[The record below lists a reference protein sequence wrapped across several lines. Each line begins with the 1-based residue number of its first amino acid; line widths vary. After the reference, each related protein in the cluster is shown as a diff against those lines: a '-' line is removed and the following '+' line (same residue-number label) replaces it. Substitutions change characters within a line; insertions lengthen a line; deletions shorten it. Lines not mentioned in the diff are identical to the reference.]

1 MKVDLPNALSTE
13 LGEIERIKPP
23 TDYKA
28 YRGFLQRHWEY
39 DDFKEGTQ
47 RPAIEA
53 IIPNDSDV
61 LVRLPTGEGKSVLFQ
76 VPALLRGLKTQRLTI
91 VISPLRAL
99 MADQVRTL
107 WEKGFHHSV
116 DYLSADRDR
125 WITDEVYQGIVDNRI
140 KLLFVAPER
149 FRVQRFKE
157 AITRRYENDD
167 GFEYVV
173 VDEAHCISQWGFEF
187 RPDYLYAM
195 RKIRER
201 YRNRRNGGLTHFLLF
216 SATVTK
222 AVKEDL
228 RGEIGLSN
236 EKDLRIEP
244 KQMSHPIQPYIN
256 LYTENVQANLYGSE
270 ITSSRLIKIEECIEK
285 ADRTNSA
292 IIVFVT
298 RRLHAEELS
307 QMLSKSVLTGSLKPG
322 VRICYFHAGL
332 PALKRLEV
340 YEEFREG
347 QAHVLVCTKAFGL
360 GMDIPHI
367 HYCVHL
373 APPSHLEDY
382 LQEVGRTG
390 RGRQERIDAGIE
402 NVECT
407 LLYDQSDFDQNL
419 TKIQENKTTAP
430 VLIDLWR
437 RIVEGCREVGKTGRI
452 VRILP
457 TDEFGDLK
465 RDALR
470 RALFWLER
478 YGRLQILGY
487 LRGLLRVRR
496 RKDRLLEISAGDSE
510 ESAVARALLR
520 LYETNPLTDSREVHQ
535 KETAGDLIDP
545 ILRFARGVLDFLF
558 VEQACAE
565 YRKTPTSPGESELFQ
580 TPTAHELW
588 DEAEIKLDSVWK
600 HSNLPRIDDVYQ
612 ALSRLEKLGALKVV
626 RIIEFEPREYHSHEN
641 LMWNW
646 LELVLR
652 RVAAPTQET
661 RTTVTQEK
669 MLSLLAD
676 DVRQSEESLKWG
688 AQKLR
693 TAHTRVIRSAL
704 KLCIAATLR
713 ISEQLNKEQQLIY
726 RYSLGF
732 ERAKYVKQRIK
743 NIIRIARRVSERLEK
758 ARQLSLTR
766 LVACCGGRV
775 SLGELKAAL
784 SLLSNLKL
792 YANKQELTCY
802 SYVLEVQNPQDSL
815 RLPGSPDLSPK
826 DQQMFDDLAR
836 VNKMAELRSYAM
848 ELYAFLP
855 ADYRKQYID
864 NYFSVGSPV
873 ELEELLEKTVGSVDD
888 HIIQENKYLSAL
900 LAKVR
905 EEAIQDELVR
915 LNKEQAAVCSFPYN
929 QHLLVNAGPGSG
941 KTHVLM
947 MRCAHLINRQ
957 GLQPNEIL
965 VLAFN
970 RAVVYE
976 IKGRIAKLFAKLGYA
991 SYVKHLHVYTFH
1003 AFAVKHMKPEINVT
1017 GDSDGLEEV
1026 LHDFSLEFRI

>member
-1 MKVDLPNALSTE
+1 MDDKNNTLLFPEEGEFDLLREPKPLPDSKITRVIGEKMASPESETLLSIKDPKVIHDFLTDSDMEQHSYWMTFDPALKREAKLSSWRIWINLHYISQVGLANSDVANKEDFNPFNVVFPFWLSHQEPQSRLLRDFIPPSSGNRLSYWEDALARLLSLERAADADVTFVFLVSHSCEREAISNALAAVGKTFQTADNSILRQLETLRRRKKSFAVDHISSAHGWISASEILDSPVQLVIEALPLREWWMRLKEEQADYNCGHTSEGSDQYTDDYDQSDTDDASESESYIDCHVVDDLHTEPEGGFAFVSFSEDAIQVCLKRFLQRWLATTFRGIQPELEPIILDSRFDGFNFGRRSAESRREILFRPLAAEMKVDLPNALSTE

-201 YRNRRNGGLTHFLLF
+201 YRNRRNGELTHFLLF

-600 HSNLPRIDDVYQ
+600 HSDLPRVDDVYR

-626 RIIEFEPREYHSHEN
+626 RIIE
-641 LMWNW
+641 
-646 LELVLR
+646 
-652 RVAAPTQET
+652 
-661 RTTVTQEK
+661 
-669 MLSLLAD
+669 
-676 DVRQSEESLKWG
+676 
-688 AQKLR
+688 
-693 TAHTRVIRSAL
+693 
-704 KLCIAATLR
+704 
-713 ISEQLNKEQQLIY
+713 
-726 RYSLGF
+726 
-732 ERAKYVKQRIK
+732 
-743 NIIRIARRVSERLEK
+743 
-758 ARQLSLTR
+758 
-766 LVACCGGRV
+766 
-775 SLGELKAAL
+775 
-784 SLLSNLKL
+784 
-792 YANKQELTCY
+792 
-802 SYVLEVQNPQDSL
+802 
-815 RLPGSPDLSPK
+815 
-826 DQQMFDDLAR
+826 
-836 VNKMAELRSYAM
+836 
-848 ELYAFLP
+848 
-855 ADYRKQYID
+855 
-864 NYFSVGSPV
+864 
-873 ELEELLEKTVGSVDD
+873 
-888 HIIQENKYLSAL
+888 
-900 LAKVR
+900 
-905 EEAIQDELVR
+905 
-915 LNKEQAAVCSFPYN
+915 
-929 QHLLVNAGPGSG
+929 
-941 KTHVLM
+941 
-947 MRCAHLINRQ
+947 
-957 GLQPNEIL
+957 
-965 VLAFN
+965 
-970 RAVVYE
+970 
-976 IKGRIAKLFAKLGYA
+976 
-991 SYVKHLHVYTFH
+991 
-1003 AFAVKHMKPEINVT
+1003 
-1017 GDSDGLEEV
+1017 
-1026 LHDFSLEFRI
+1026 

>member
-1 MKVDLPNALSTE
+1 
-13 LGEIERIKPP
+13 
-23 TDYKA
+23 
-28 YRGFLQRHWEY
+28 
-39 DDFKEGTQ
+39 
-47 RPAIEA
+47 
-53 IIPNDSDV
+53 
-61 LVRLPTGEGKSVLFQ
+61 
-76 VPALLRGLKTQRLTI
+76 
-91 VISPLRAL
+91 
-99 MADQVRTL
+99 
-107 WEKGFHHSV
+107 
-116 DYLSADRDR
+116 
-125 WITDEVYQGIVDNRI
+125 
-140 KLLFVAPER
+140 
-149 FRVQRFKE
+149 
-157 AITRRYENDD
+157 
-167 GFEYVV
+167 
-173 VDEAHCISQWGFEF
+173 
-187 RPDYLYAM
+187 
-195 RKIRER
+195 
-201 YRNRRNGGLTHFLLF
+201 
-216 SATVTK
+216 
-222 AVKEDL
+222 
-228 RGEIGLSN
+228 
-236 EKDLRIEP
+236 
-244 KQMSHPIQPYIN
+244 
-256 LYTENVQANLYGSE
+256 
-270 ITSSRLIKIEECIEK
+270 
-285 ADRTNSA
+285 
-292 IIVFVT
+292 
-298 RRLHAEELS
+298 
-307 QMLSKSVLTGSLKPG
+307 
-322 VRICYFHAGL
+322 
-332 PALKRLEV
+332 
-340 YEEFREG
+340 
-347 QAHVLVCTKAFGL
+347 
-360 GMDIPHI
+360 
-367 HYCVHL
+367 
-373 APPSHLEDY
+373 
-382 LQEVGRTG
+382 
-390 RGRQERIDAGIE
+390 
-402 NVECT
+402 
-407 LLYDQSDFDQNL
+407 
-419 TKIQENKTTAP
+419 
-430 VLIDLWR
+430 
-437 RIVEGCREVGKTGRI
+437 
-452 VRILP
+452 
-457 TDEFGDLK
+457 
-465 RDALR
+465 
-470 RALFWLER
+470 
-478 YGRLQILGY
+478 
-487 LRGLLRVRR
+487 
-496 RKDRLLEISAGDSE
+496 
-510 ESAVARALLR
+510 
-520 LYETNPLTDSREVHQ
+520 
-535 KETAGDLIDP
+535 
-545 ILRFARGVLDFLF
+545 
-558 VEQACAE
+558 
-565 YRKTPTSPGESELFQ
+565 
-580 TPTAHELW
+580 
-588 DEAEIKLDSVWK
+588 
-600 HSNLPRIDDVYQ
+600 
-612 ALSRLEKLGALKVV
+612 
-626 RIIEFEPREYHSHEN
+626 
-641 LMWNW
+641 MWNW

-976 IKGRIAKLFAKLGYA
+976 IKGRIAKLFAKLGYG
-991 SYVKHLHVYTFH
+991 SYVKNLHVYTFH
-1003 AFAVKHMKPEINVT
+1003 AFAFKHMKPETSVIGNS
-1017 GDSDGLEEV
+1017 DSLEKI
-1026 LHDFSLEFRI
+1026 LHDFSLELQTDEDFSRKIASGYKAILVDEFQDMNEDFYNVLLALQKASGAGMMVIGDDDQDILLWNRLLWEEKYGDTPLHAFEYFRDLETHLQPQSVPLVENFRSGTEIVDRSQRMASRLINKFYRRLKEDIQLTAVNNNPALVEDVKSRKQIFQMVREAAQKKKNVAVLCRSNSQVFQVYDELQRGGMGNCITIQGDDGLKLSRLRDIGEWLDLCRKYLEEEEDPLLNSEILDEWLDRYNALGLPGGGNVQAIIDLWNFTQTEHRKARLSHHIEFVKDLDTADYTRISGKLGTRRPGVTISTIHKVKGLEFDTVFIMESGAPFPLSNKRLCQDLLPHFSAEEARLYYVAFTRAREAIYFQWGDRENCWFAGKQFVGTEGNRVLQGKVDEVYISWPGFEEQYSEDLQSYLLSEVAVQDDVHLKKNGSLKHKDRRIGKLAKPYRNGRGRLKVKAVYRYPVDESLSDNKPNIWRKIHPDLKEQGWLYTVLVSGKLERGRE